1 MDSGEA
7 MTATVRGSLFKNTIF
22 LVIFWDLK
30 WSVPYERHWTEF
42 CAPTLHGK
50 CYYSKIKAGYVI
62 MKDFD
67 YLNSKYPE
75 FSTGWAKF
83 RTM

>member
-7 MTATVRGSLFKNTIF
+7 MTATVRGSLV
-22 LVIFWDLK
+22 LVIFWDMK
-30 WSVPYERHWTEF
+30 WSVPHKRHWTEF

-62 MKDFD
+62 MKDFG
-67 YLNSKYPE
+67 YITSKYPDVE
-75 FSTGWAKF
+75 AGWAKF
-83 RTM
+83 RTI